1 MRDPG
6 YYFDEAAANRAVI
19 FIDRLQHTKGI
30 WAGVPFAL
38 RKWQKKIIREVFG
51 WKNPDGT
58 RRYRTVYIEIPR
70 KNGKSELAAAVAL
83 YLLFSDREQ
92 GAEIYGAARD
102 RDQASIVFNVAAD
115 MVRRS
120 PRLRRRSKIIDSS
133 KRIIVPK
140 TGNLYRAIPADAAG
154 SHGFNAHGIIFDEL
168 HVQPNR
174 ELYDALMTSTGARE
188 QPLTF
193 MITTAGY
200 DRESICWEIHEYAQR
215 ILAGTI
221 EDPTFYAVIYAA
233 PEESD
238 WQNRKVWRACNPALG
253 DFLRTEHLVEEE
265 RKAREMPA
273 FQNSFRRLHLN
284 QWTQQQSRWIDLDLW
299 DANAGPLVDE
309 DKLRGRACYGGLDLG
324 SVSDLTAW
332 LMVFPREEDP
342 EEIDLLARFW
352 CPEARLKDTA
362 NRYRDAYQVWARQG
376 WLKTTPGEATEYA
389 FIKAQIIKDAA
400 TFRLVD
406 MNVDRLFQAHQ
417 LCSELMEE
425 GLKVAAFGMGFLSM
439 AAPMQ
444 ELMHRLL
451 GRKIHHGGNPV
462 LRWMADNVAV
472 KQDPAGNLKPDKAE
486 SQGKIDGIVALVMG
500 LDRAMRHEERALT
513 WTVV

>member
-1 MRDPG
+1 MKDPG
-6 YYFDEAAANRAVI
+6 YYFDEAAAERAVV
-19 FIDRLQHTKGI
+19 FINRLQHTKGK
-30 WAGVPFAL
+30 WAGVSFNL
-38 RKWQKKIIREVFG
+38 RRWQEKIIREVFG
-51 WKNPDGT
+51 WKNPEGT
-58 RRYRTVYIEIPR
+58 RKHRTVYIEIPR

-83 YLLFSDREQ
+83 YLLFADREQ

-120 PRLRRRSKIIDSS
+120 PRLRRRAKIIDSS

-174 ELYDALMTSTGARE
+174 DLYDALTTSTGARE

-193 MITTAGY
+193 IITTAGY
-200 DRESICWEIHEYAQR
+200 DRESLCWQIHEYAQR
-215 ILAGTI
+215 VLAGTI

-233 PEESD
+233 PEGAD
-238 WQNRKVWRACNPALG
+238 WQSRKVWRACNPALG
-253 DFLRTEHLVEEE
+253 DFLRVQHLVDEA

-273 FQNSFRRLHLN
+273 FQNNFRRLHLN
-284 QWTQQQSRWIDLDLW
+284 QWTQQESRWIDLDLW

-309 DKLRGRACYGGLDLG
+309 EKLRGRACYGGLDLG

-332 LMVFPREEDP
+332 VMVFPREDDS
-342 EEIDLLARFW
+342 EEIDVLARFW
-352 CPEARLKDTA
+352 CPDARLHDTA
-362 NRYRDAYQVWARQG
+362 NPYRESYRVWKRQG
-376 WLKTTPGEATEYA
+376 WLQTTPGEATDYA
-389 FIKAQIIKDAA
+389 FVREQIVKDAS
-400 TFRLVD
+400 TFQLVD

-425 GLKVAAFGMGFLSM
+425 DLKVAGFGMGFVSM

-444 ELMHRLL
+444 EFMRRLL
-451 GRKIHHGGNPV
+451 GRKVHHGGNPV
-462 LRWMADNVAV
+462 LRWMANNVAV
-472 KQDPAGNLKPDKAE
+472 KQDPAGNLKPDKAS
-486 SQGKIDGIVALVMG
+486 SQGKIDGIVALVMA
-500 LDRAMRHEERALT
+500 LDRAMRHEER
-513 WTVV
+513 TVVLTSA